1 MIMTQNQILLAEA
14 RLGFRYAQI
23 ASRNKERNPA
33 LLISRSIVEHLPKW
47 FLDARNALVM
57 GRNSTEIAH
66 PQRLA
71 STSD

>member
-14 RLGFRYAQI
+14 RLCFRYAQI

-47 FLDARNALVM
+47 FLDAARPRH
-57 GRNSTEIAH
+57 G
-66 PQRLA
+66 P
-71 STSD
+71 